1 MKKFLEI
8 FYKCLP
14 QITIF
19 DVWIKI
25 SEIKKEFFVVFCTMI
40 LKIKIFKKWKK
51 MSWAIILLQMCTL
64 NQDHMIYGSWN
75 IRCQRYNFLLFWPFF
90 TLSSPW
96 QPRKSKFWK
105 TEKYTLRYYHFTHV
119 FHKWLMMYG
128 SWDMKRDRQNFL
140 SFWTVF
146 CPFTPPNNPKNQK
159 LKKRKKCL
167 AISSFY
173 MGTTN
178 YDHMLYGSWWVADRQ
193 TNGRMDRKKV
203 TCREGCPT

>member
-64 NQDHMIYGSWN
+64 NQDHMIY
-75 IRCQRYNFLLFWPFF
+75 NFLLFWPFF
-90 TLSSPW
+90 ALSSPW

-140 SFWTVF
+140 SFWTE
-146 CPFTPPNNPKNQK
+146 PKIEKKEKMPSNIIILHGYHK
-159 LKKRKKCL
+159 LRSHVVWFL
-167 AISSFY
+167 V
-173 MGTTN
+173 G
-178 YDHMLYGSWWVADRQ
+178 GGQ
-193 TNGRMDRKKV
+193 TNKWTDGQKKSDMQRGV
-203 TCREGCPT
+203 SHLKICQQTK

>member
-90 TLSSPW
+90 ALSSPW

-128 SWDMKRDRQNFL
+128 SWDMKRNRQNFL

-146 CPFTPPNNPKNQK
+146 CPFTPLTTQKTKNW
-159 LKKRKKCL
+159 KKGKN
-167 AISSFY
+167 A
-173 MGTTN
+173 
-178 YDHMLYGSWWVADRQ
+178 
-193 TNGRMDRKKV
+193 
-203 TCREGCPT
+203 